1 MSLLYWGAKHWSQNS
16 TLCLTSTEQRWR
28 IPSLNLLAAHCPVQ
42 PRSLVAFLVTRA
54 HCWLIFML
62 FPETFLLS
70 EFLLYERCLIFSTDY
85 MNFMNLRV
93 ISYQWKF
100 LSLVKHSHNHLVWPS
115 KEPFK
120 PFFSVAWQKL
130 GVFVKKKK
138 KLQKRADGL
147 TTNKSSKI
155 SYIKKLK
162 IHLI

>member
-1 MSLLYWGAKHWSQNS
+1 MSMSLLHWGAKHWSQNS

-62 FPETFLLS
+62 FPESFLFS

-115 KEPFK
+115 KEAFK
-120 PFFSVAWQKL
+120 PFFFSCLAKARCYC
-130 GVFVKKKK
+130 KKK
-138 KLQKRADGL
+138 
-147 TTNKSSKI
+147 
-155 SYIKKLK
+155 SYRKGQMDWR
-162 IHLI
+162 LINLAK